1 MDEETDIQ
9 VFSNGELVQL
19 DSYFKGTNAETAYL
33 IGRYCG
39 LRINECYGL
48 KWENVDLDEGV
59 IIIDRQMQYQN
70 GLIKLVPLKT
80 RNAKRV
86 VYMNERLKEHL
97 LAIKEEQDAYRA
109 QAQYWVKNVENV
121 SDPEMDYVANL
132 YKQSAKTLDDRVAEI
147 YKLRDPNIA
156 EISYNHPP
164 QRTKSLFAFFDKKQT
179 NTELKITPIKAYDI
193 IV

>member
-1 MDEETDIQ
+1 
-9 VFSNGELVQL
+9 
-19 DSYFKGTNAETAYL
+19 
-33 IGRYCG
+33 
-39 LRINECYGL
+39 
-48 KWENVDLDEGV
+48 
-59 IIIDRQMQYQN
+59 
-70 GLIKLVPLKT
+70 
-80 RNAKRV
+80 
-86 VYMNERLKEHL
+86 
-97 LAIKEEQDAYRA
+97 
-109 QAQYWVKNVENV
+109 
-121 SDPEMDYVANL
+121 MDYVANL